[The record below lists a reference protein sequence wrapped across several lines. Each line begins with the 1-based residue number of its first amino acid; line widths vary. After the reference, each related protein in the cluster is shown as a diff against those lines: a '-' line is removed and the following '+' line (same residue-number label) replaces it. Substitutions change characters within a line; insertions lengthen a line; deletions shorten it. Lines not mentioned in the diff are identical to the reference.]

1 LLKGVAGM
9 EQMLEAVFE
18 NGTFRL
24 LEPSAVT
31 LVDGQHVRRTVER
44 VGTPDDVLALAER
57 VYDGLSE
64 EEIDEVER
72 ISLDRHTFF
81 GNRTS

>member
-1 LLKGVAGM
+1 M

-18 NGTFRL
+18 PGTFRL
-24 LEPSAVT
+24 LEASAVT
-31 LVDGQHVRRTVER
+31 LVDGQHVRLSVER

-72 ISLDRHTFF
+72 ISLDRRTFF
-81 GNRTS
+81 GNFRY

>member
-1 LLKGVAGM
+1 M

-24 LEPSAVT
+24 LELSAVM
-31 LVDGQHVRRTVER
+31 LVDGQHVRPTVDTER
-44 VGTPDDVLALAER
+44 TPDDVLALAQR

-64 EEIDEVER
+64 VGIDEVEQ
-72 ISLDRHTFF
+72 ISLDRRTFF